1 MCDGCH
7 TPRPLGE
14 NWLSP
19 MPDWFSAGAASVR
32 TPTDLP
38 SVLQSIL
45 QPAQAAGFTSKE
57 LFGIRLAV
65 EEAIVNAIKH
75 AHKNDPTKQVRVYY
89 HLSMR
94 EIEIVIED
102 EGPGFRPD
110 EIADPTEQLN
120 LEHTGG
126 RGLLLMRH
134 YMCDVRHNR
143 SGNCVA
149 LRKRRA

>member
-1 MCDGCH
+1 MCDGCN
-7 TPRPLGE
+7 TFPLAGE
-14 NWLSP
+14 NWVSP
-19 MPDWFSAGAASVR
+19 MPDWFTAGAASVR

-38 SVLQSIL
+38 AVLQAIL
-45 QPAQAAGFTSKE
+45 QPAQTAGFTSKE

-110 EIADPTEQLN
+110 EVADPTDPANQDHDN
-120 LEHTGG
+120 G
-126 RGLLLMRH
+126 
-134 YMCDVRHNR
+134 
-143 SGNCVA
+143 
-149 LRKRRA
+149 